1 MLVLFGLA
9 LLVLFI
15 VIVLLANFSDLYKK
29 AASDQ
34 RKKRLIL
41 GALTAVIL
49 CAGVWIWSINRSI
62 GIRSG
67 EGRITL
73 NDGTVYE
80 TAYDDPYT
88 FRDRGRKLGRITD
101 TYGSHWSVFA
111 VRGDP
116 SREYIYVS
124 AMGRGEY
131 YKIARSEK

>member
-15 VIVLLANFSDLYKK
+15 VIVLLANFSDLYKR
-29 AASDQ
+29 AASNP
-34 RKKRLIL
+34 RKKRFIL

-49 CAGVWIWSINRSI
+49 CAGVWIWSSNRSI

-80 TAYDDPYT
+80 TAYDDT
-88 FRDRGRKLGRITD
+88 FTIRDRGRKLGRLTD
-101 TYGSHWSVFA
+101 SYGKHWSVFT
-111 VRGDP
+111 VQGDP
-116 SREYIYVS
+116 SREYFYIS
-124 AMGRGEY
+124 SMGRGRY
-131 YKIARSEK
+131 YKRSPQ